1 MEIQRFPERRN
12 KEPFLDAGE
21 WLKLKM
27 NNKFGKRAANSTPRK
42 INRINEWIAS
52 KYGLSI
58 LILLIDAL
66 CIFLTICLLSM
77 YEALLQG
84 NIGFIP
90 INQIRFER
98 YKIVWMLVL
107 MLVIIYDITL
117 VIKIRIAYSTKGYN
131 IGQKGSMRWTT
142 LKEIQAQ
149 YKEVSEKDIPYTGTP
164 GTIVSRYK
172 DKIYLDQSPTNNLYI
187 GITRSGKD
195 EMFVYPSID
204 VCSRADIQPSMIITD
219 IKLDAYPACYETLT
233 KRGYIVHLINYQSP
247 ADGSG
252 YNPLN
257 QIVKEYKKG
266 NESEAQLLCNSF
278 CYTIYGSENNNSSGD
293 HQYFVNNS
301 VFCVSAAIMAMISDN
316 IKADRIANSK
326 RKKQWEKKQELYRCL
341 TREEQQEARVYFDVC
356 LAEFIEEEQ
365 YKILDKVKC
374 IPEDKVFIETTEN
387 EKKINMYSLVTN
399 FSSMAEKKLAVNY
412 TLLDYYFDQ
421 RPETDIAKYLF
432 SSVRVAGDRSK
443 GNIMSNALSK
453 LLFFTYT
460 DIAKMTAQNSFNLED
475 VGFGDKPMAIFLG
488 VPDYDHSKDF
498 LVSTFISQLMMTISK
513 KAAFSQ
519 DKKCKRHV
527 KFILNEFGNFPQMSG
542 IVSNVTTCLGRN
554 ISLDMYIQAYEQLEE
569 KYGKHGA
576 KTIASN
582 CGNQIYILTNSIN
595 TAKEFSEL
603 IGAETITTVSRQGT
617 KMSLKKNFTESFE
630 SRELLNANQL
640 MELEEGFCVVKRVMK
655 RRDNKGRSIKPTPIF
670 NCDRFG
676 TRFKYRYQ
684 YMLDRFPANK
694 NFLDVPHEVLKDI
707 DLKEIKWDAMK
718 NLQMPK
724 REKNTKKLKELS
736 QYEVIDLILQNVL
749 KEEYE
754 KNIDPD
760 MGIEEVMWIVN
771 FMVTNKHDKDN
782 LMKLMEKG

>member
-1 MEIQRFPERRN
+1 MN
-12 KEPFLDAGE
+12 K
-21 WLKLKM
+21 
-27 NNKFGKRAANSTPRK
+27 KFEKRASDSIRK

-52 KYGLSI
+52 KYVLSS
-58 LILLIDAL
+58 LIFLIDIA
-66 CIFLTICLLSM
+66 CVFLTICLLSM
-77 YEALLQG
+77 YEALLRG
-84 NIGFIP
+84 NIGFVP

-98 YKIVWMLVL
+98 YKIILVLVL

-117 VIKIRIAYSTKGYN
+117 VIKVRISYSTKGYN

-142 LKEIQAQ
+142 LEEIQAQ
-149 YKEVSEKDIPYTGTP
+149 YKEVSEKDILYTGTP
-164 GTIVSRYK
+164 GTIVSRNK

-204 VCSRADIQPSMIITD
+204 VCSRAEVQPSLIITD
-219 IKLDAYPACYETLT
+219 IKLDAYPSCYETLT
-233 KRGYIVHLINYQSP
+233 KRGYVVHLINYQNP

-252 YNPLN
+252 YNPLK

-278 CYTIYGSENNNSSGD
+278 CYTIYGTENNNSTGD

-316 IKADRIANSK
+316 IEADRIENLK
-326 RKKQWEKKQELYRCL
+326 RKEQWEKKQELYRRL
-341 TREEQQEARVYFDVC
+341 TEEEQQEAIIYFDAC
-356 LAEFIEEEQ
+356 LAEIIEEEQ

-374 IPEDKVFIETTEN
+374 IPSDKAFIETTEN

-399 FSSMAEKKLAVNY
+399 FSFMAEKKLDVNY

-432 SSVRVAGDRSK
+432 SSVRVAGERSK
-443 GNIMSNALSK
+443 GNIMSHALSK

-460 DIAKMTAQNSFNLED
+460 DIAKMTAQNSIDLED
-475 VGFGDKPMAIFLG
+475 VGFGDKPVAIFLG

-513 KAAFSQ
+513 MAAFSQ

-527 KFILNEFGNFPQMSG
+527 KFILNEFGNFPQMPG

-576 KTIASN
+576 KTITSN
-582 CGNQIYILTNSIN
+582 CGNQIYILTNSIH

-603 IGAETITTVSRQGT
+603 IGSETITTVSRQGR

-630 SRELLNANQL
+630 QRELLNANEL

-694 NFLDVPHEVLKDI
+694 SFLDVPHEELKDVN
-707 DLKEIKWDAMK
+707 LKEIKWDAVK
-718 NLQMPK
+718 NLQLPK
-724 REKNTKKLKELS
+724 GGKSTKRLKDLS
-736 QYEVIDLILQNVL
+736 QYELVNLILKNVL
-749 KEEYE
+749 KEQYE
-754 KNIDPD
+754 KNINPD
-760 MGIEEVMWIVN
+760 MNVEEVMEIIN
-771 FMVTNKHDKDN
+771 FMVINKHDKDN
-782 LMKLMEKG
+782 LMKLIEKG